1 MEATLPMIPTPRT
14 LIADDHPD
22 VLAALRMLLRNEGW
36 QTEAATSPTEAL
48 EAIRSRD
55 FDLVLVDLNYARD
68 TTSGQ
73 EGLDLISRIRALDSA
88 LPVVAMTAWANIEL
102 AVEAMRRGV
111 ADFVQKP
118 WENARLLRVLRDQIT
133 VGRARRREQ
142 RLRATQDRE
151 LAAAEEIQQSLLP
164 HHMPNIE
171 GAELAVAWHPAGVVS
186 GDYFDLIQFDLGR
199 AALCVGD
206 VMGKG
211 MPAALVMSNLQALV
225 KAFATAASPP
235 HRLCEQINRAVC
247 GNLPEGRYITFFYGL
262 FETASRRFV
271 YANAGHNPPLL
282 VRRDGRT
289 ARLTEGGIVLG
300 LFPESR
306 YEKGEVKLRAGDRL
320 LCFTDGVT
328 EAANEA
334 GELFG
339 EERLLQLLVE
349 HRKRSASELREAILG
364 AVADFSGG
372 SFQDDVTLVAL
383 AIDG

>member
-1 MEATLPMIPTPRT
+1 MRRRTIDGGSDMEATLPMIPAPRT

-36 QTEAATSPTEAL
+36 QTEAATSPAEAL
-48 EAIRSRD
+48 EAIKSRN
-55 FDLVLVDLNYARD
+55 FDLALVDLNYARD

-73 EGLDLISRIRALDSA
+73 EGLDLISGIRALDSA

-111 ADFVQKP
+111 TDFIQKP
-118 WENARLLRVLRDQIT
+118 WENARLLRALRDQ
-133 VGRARRREQ
+133 VAAGRARRREQ
-142 RLRATQDRE
+142 HLQAARDLE
-151 LAAAEEIQQSLLP
+151 LTAAREIQQSLLP
-164 HHMPNIE
+164 RHMPSIE
-171 GAELAVAWHPAGVVS
+171 GAELAVAWRPAGVVS
-186 GDYFDLIQFDLGR
+186 GDYFDVIQFDPGR

-225 KAFATAASPP
+225 KAFAGASAQPQ
-235 HRLCEQINRAVC
+235 RLCEQINRAVC
-247 GNLPEGRYITFFYGL
+247 GNLREGRFITFFYGL

-282 VRRDGRT
+282 ARRDGRM
-289 ARLTEGGIVLG
+289 ARLSEGGIVLG
-300 LFPESR
+300 LFPER
-306 YEKGEVKLRAGDRL
+306 GYEQGEVRLRAGDRL

-328 EAANEA
+328 EAANDA

-349 HRKRSASELREAILG
+349 HSKG
-364 AVADFSGG
+364 
-372 SFQDDVTLVAL
+372 
-383 AIDG
+383 

>member
-1 MEATLPMIPTPRT
+1 MIPTPRT

-36 QTEAATSPTEAL
+36 QTEAASSPAEAL
-48 EAIRSRD
+48 DAIRSRD

-68 TTSGQ
+68 TTSGH
-73 EGLDLISRIRALDSA
+73 EGLDLITRIRSLDSA

-111 ADFVQKP
+111 ADFVEKP
-118 WENARLLRVLRDQIT
+118 WENARLLRVLREQIAA
-133 VGRARRREQ
+133 GRARRREQ
-142 RLRATQDRE
+142 RLKATRDRE

-164 HHMPNIE
+164 RSMPVLE
-171 GAELAVAWHPAGVVS
+171 GAELAVAWRPAGAVS
-186 GDYFDLIQFDLGR
+186 GDYFDIIQFDESR

-225 KAFATAASPP
+225 KAFAGARQPP
-235 HRLCEQINRAVC
+235 QRLCEQINRAVC
-247 GNLPEGRYITFFYGL
+247 GNLTEGRYITFFYGL

-282 VRRDGRT
+282 VRRDGQST
-289 ARLTEGGIVLG
+289 RLSEGGIVLG
-300 LFPESR
+300 LFPESP
-306 YEKGEVKLRAGDRL
+306 YEQSEVKLRAGDRL

-339 EERLLQLLVE
+339 EERLLRLLVE
-349 HRKRSASELREAILG
+349 HRRRSASELREAILC
-364 AVADFSGG
+364 AVSDFSGG
-372 SFQDDVTLVAL
+372 SFQDDVTLVIL
-383 AIDG
+383 AIEN

>member
-1 MEATLPMIPTPRT
+1 MEATMPMIPAPRT

-36 QTEAATSPTEAL
+36 QTEAATSPAEAL
-48 EAIRSRD
+48 DAIRSRD

-118 WENARLLRVLRDQIT
+118 WENARLLRVLRDQIAA
-133 VGRARRREQ
+133 GRARRREQ
-142 RLRATQDRE
+142 RLKDTRERE
-151 LAAAEEIQQSLLP
+151 LSAAEEIQQSLLP
-164 HHMPNIE
+164 RRMPVLE
-171 GAELAVAWHPAGVVS
+171 GVELDVAWRPAGAVS
-186 GDYFDLIQFDLGR
+186 GDYFDIIQFDGSR

-225 KAFATAASPP
+225 KAFANAAAPP
-235 HRLCEQINRAVC
+235 QRLCEQINRAVC

-262 FETASRRFV
+262 FETASRRFI

-282 VRRDGRT
+282 ARRDGRT
-289 ARLTEGGIVLG
+289 ARLVEGGIVLG
-300 LFPESR
+300 LFPER
-306 YEKGEVKLRAGDRL
+306 GYEQGEVRLRAGDRL
-320 LCFTDGVT
+320 LCFTDGIT
-328 EAANEA
+328 EAANGA

-349 HRKRSASELREAILG
+349 HRKQSASELRETILN

-372 SFQDDVTLVAL
+372 SFQDDVTLMVL
-383 AIDG
+383 AIRG

>member
-1 MEATLPMIPTPRT
+1 MEAILPMIPAPRT

-36 QTEAATSPTEAL
+36 QTEAATSPAETL

-55 FDLVLVDLNYARD
+55 YDLVLVDLNYARD

-73 EGLDLISRIRALDSA
+73 EGLDLIARIRALDSA

-118 WENARLLRVLRDQIT
+118 WENARLLRVLRDQI
-133 VGRARRREQ
+133 VAGRARRSEQ
-142 RLRATQDRE
+142 RLMAMRDME
-151 LAAAEEIQQSLLP
+151 LAAAVEIQQSLLP
-164 HHMPNIE
+164 RRIPAIE
-171 GAELAVAWHPAGVVS
+171 GAELAVAWRPAGFVS
-186 GDYFDLIQFDLGR
+186 GDYFDVIQFDERR
-199 AALCVGD
+199 AAFLIGD

-225 KAFATAASPP
+225 KAFATAAASPQ
-235 HRLCEQINRAVC
+235 RLCKQINSAVC

-262 FETASRRFV
+262 FDTASRRFV

-289 ARLTEGGIVLG
+289 ARLSEGGIVLG
-300 LFPESR
+300 LFPDNH
-306 YEKGEVKLRAGDRL
+306 YEEGEVKLRAGDRL
-320 LCFTDGVT
+320 LCFTDGIT
-328 EAANEA
+328 EATNDA

-349 HRKRSASELREAILG
+349 HRRRSAPELREKILK

-372 SFQDDVTLVAL
+372 IFQDDVALVVMAV
-383 AIDG
+383 DN

>member
-1 MEATLPMIPTPRT
+1 METTLPMIPAPRT

-36 QTEAATSPTEAL
+36 QTEAATSPAEAL
-48 EAIRSRD
+48 KALESHD

-118 WENARLLRVLRDQIT
+118 WENGRLLRALRDQVIA
-133 VGRARRREQ
+133 GRARRREQ
-142 RLRATQDRE
+142 RLKATRDRE

-164 HHMPNIE
+164 RSMPVIE
-171 GAELAVAWHPAGVVS
+171 GAELAVAWRPAGPVS
-186 GDYFDLIQFDLGR
+186 GDYFDVIQFDVGR

-211 MPAALVMSNLQALV
+211 MPAALLMSNLQALV
-225 KAFATAASPP
+225 KAFASAATPP
-235 HRLCEQINRAVC
+235 QRLCEQINRAVC
-247 GNLPEGRYITFFYGL
+247 GNLPEGRYITFFYGM
-262 FETASRRFV
+262 FETASRRLV

-282 VRRDGRT
+282 ARRDGRT
-289 ARLTEGGIVLG
+289 ARLAEGGLMLG
-300 LFPESR
+300 PFPESS
-306 YEKGEVKLRAGDRL
+306 YEQGEVKLRAGDRL

-339 EERLLQLLVE
+339 EERLLRLLVE
-349 HRKRSASELREAILG
+349 HRSKSASELRETILG
-364 AVADFSGG
+364 ALADFSGG
-372 SFQDDVTLVAL
+372 SFQDDVTLVVL
-383 AIDG
+383 AVEG